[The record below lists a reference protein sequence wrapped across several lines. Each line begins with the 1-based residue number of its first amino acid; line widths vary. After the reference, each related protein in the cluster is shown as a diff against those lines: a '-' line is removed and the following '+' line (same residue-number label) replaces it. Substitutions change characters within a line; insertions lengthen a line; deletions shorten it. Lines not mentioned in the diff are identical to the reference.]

1 MVFGTRLHGLCPHFS
16 CSCPYMLDPSPL
28 PHGSTQVDNLE
39 GQLDITRDELGQKD
53 AHLEL
58 LR

>member
-1 MVFGTRLHGLCPHFS
+1 MNTNATHTLLLLLLLLQV
-16 CSCPYMLDPSPL
+16 CS
-28 PHGSTQVDNLE
+28 LE
-39 GQLDITRDELGQKD
+39 GQLGITRDELAQKD